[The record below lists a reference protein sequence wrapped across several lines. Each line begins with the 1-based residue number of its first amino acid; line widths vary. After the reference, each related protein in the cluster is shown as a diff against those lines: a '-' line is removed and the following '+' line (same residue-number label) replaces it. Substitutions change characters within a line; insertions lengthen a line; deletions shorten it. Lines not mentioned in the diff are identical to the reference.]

1 MKHLKTFEN
10 FVNEDITNEI
20 WGQEFFTGHPKGGKE
35 VAKKKILDDIEAGIQ
50 ELMADPDKYAY
61 SDVPEKLKNF
71 LIKQAKDNNWRG
83 TIEPIT
89 SPNDGLIYLTYI
101 EGKTTFQKAV
111 SPMAAG
117 TEVMATR

>member
-35 VAKKKILDDIEAGIQ
+35 VAKKKILDDIESGIQ
-50 ELMADPDKYAY
+50 EMMVDPKSYAY
-61 SDVPEKLKNF
+61 SSDPEKLKNF
-71 LIKQAKDNNWRG
+71 LIKKAQDDNWKG
-83 TIEPIT
+83 TIEQRKSSNDDKIYIT
-89 SPNDGLIYLTYI
+89 YV
-101 EGKTTFQKAV
+101 EGRTTFQKAV

-117 TEVMATR
+117 TEIMATR

>member
-35 VAKKKILDDIEAGIQ
+35 VAKQKILSDIESGIQ
-50 ELMADPDKYAY
+50 ELMADPKSYAY
-61 SDVPEKLKNF
+61 SSDPEKLKNF

-83 TIEPIT
+83 TIEPRT
-89 SPNDGLIYLTYI
+89 SPKDGLIYLTYM
-101 EGKTTFQKAV
+101 EGKTTFQQAV
-111 SPMAAG
+111 APMAAG

>member
-35 VAKKKILDDIEAGIQ
+35 VAKQKILDDIEKGIQ
-50 ELMADPDKYAY
+50 KMMATPGSYAY
-61 SDVPEKLKNF
+61 EPEKLKNF
-71 LIKQAKDNNWRG
+71 LIKRASDNNWRG
-83 TIEPIT
+83 SIEHRI
-89 SPNDGLIYLTYI
+89 SPKDDLIYITYV
-101 EGKTTFQKAV
+101 EGKTTFQQSV
-111 SPMAAG
+111 SPIAIG